1 MSRDAESY
9 ICTSILLYQREVLR
23 ARLKVE
29 IYLSDSPML
38 RPISIFAIT
47 IRVSSAFGEL
57 GPFQEA
63 SVADIQFDSLNR
75 IFDTRPLER
84 RMETAKGL

>member
-1 MSRDAESY
+1 MYQYIVISARDFTSTIESRDIS
-9 ICTSILLYQREVLR
+9 
-23 ARLKVE
+23 
-29 IYLSDSPML
+29 LSDSPML

-57 GPFQEA
+57 RPFQGA